1 MGGTGAQVHAAS
13 SVKLCAV
20 KTPFLMMASRSVGW
34 LADRKLPRFI
44 RPWTYRTYARF
55 TGANLDEVRAPLE
68 SFPSL
73 GQFFV
78 RHLRADARP
87 IEADAALLPS
97 PADAMLQDLSRIAG
111 DSILQ
116 AKGIDYS
123 VRELLAGVG
132 EDLDLEGGH
141 AWTLY
146 LSPRDYHR
154 VHAPEACTLTEVRWV
169 AGRFL
174 SVRPKIL
181 ARKPGVFAKNERAV
195 LRLETEHGPL
205 LLVMV
210 GALNVARIR
219 VIGVPAGEDL
229 KEGARRFERG
239 EELARFEMGST
250 VILVAPGPGGAAQ
263 LRPDP
268 ELEQGQSIRLGRAIG
283 RWEAPA

>member
-1 MGGTGAQVHAAS
+1 MRTASGPRTRS
-13 SVKLCAV
+13 SVKLCSV

-34 LADRKLPRFI
+34 LADRKLPRFL
-44 RPWTYRTYARF
+44 RPWAYRTYARF
-55 TGANLDEVRAPLE
+55 SGASLDEVRAPLE

-78 RHLRADARP
+78 RHLKEGARP
-87 IEADAALLPS
+87 IEADPAKLPS
-97 PADAMLQDLSRIAG
+97 PADAMLQDLSVIAEG
-111 DSILQ
+111 SILQ

-154 VHAPEACTLTEVRWV
+154 VHSPEACTLSEVRWIP
-169 AGRFL
+169 GRFL

-181 ARKPGVFAKNERAV
+181 ARKPDVFAKNERAV

-219 VIGVPAGEDL
+219 VIGVPTGEDVTAGE
-229 KEGARRFERG
+229 RRFERG

-250 VILVAPGPGGAAQ
+250 VILVAPGPGEHAQ
-263 LRPDP
+263 LSPLP
-268 ELEQGQSIRLGRAIG
+268 ELKQGQSIRLGHAIG
-283 RWEAPA
+283 LWQTP